1 MSDISEL
8 SDEELKVRLREIREQ
23 RRSASSTQRRKVIRG
38 EGKPARKVKKPKF
51 TREELFAQ
59 KGIKVMDV

>member
-8 SDEELKVRLREIREQ
+8 SDDQLKVRLREIREA

-38 EGKPARKVKKPKF
+38 EGKRAKKVKKPKF
-51 TREELFAQ
+51 SKEELFAQ
-59 KGIKVMDV
+59 KGIKVVDV